1 MACRVAVFLTTK
13 SEGEPPSVN
22 LMRSR
27 ESSLDLLRLRVREDQ
42 ARLEAQMAVVA
53 QLKAHGRP
61 IEVAE
66 MLVRAYQKFLKQSLD
81 DLAIAEAENRRGDA

>member
-1 MACRVAVFLTTK
+1 
-13 SEGEPPSVN
+13 
-22 LMRSR
+22 MRSR
-27 ESSLDLLRLRVREDQ
+27 ESSLDLLRLRVREEE

-53 QLKAHGRP
+53 QLKADGRP

-66 MLVRAYQKFLKQSLD
+66 MLARAYQKFLKQSLD

>member
-1 MACRVAVFLTTK
+1 
-13 SEGEPPSVN
+13 
-22 LMRSR
+22 MRSR
-27 ESSLDLLRLRVREDQ
+27 ESSLDLLRLRVREEE

-53 QLKAHGRP
+53 QLKADGRP